1 MQQPQVLRS
10 ALDSWSEAPLI
21 ARRPGVK
28 SATLADYAETIAL
41 REYVET
47 IEQIALRQGSHSL
60 GWRMAQTVWLPHLGD
75 IWHAIGASRTLGGAL
90 QRMCDYFCLL
100 QDQSELRLV
109 RDGHYAALCY
119 RILDPGIW
127 PRHQDAIFTLG
138 LKARILFSADGFR
151 HEHADI
157 FLETR
162 EPALAA
168 DLSRVSDITCYAG
181 AETNMIRF
189 PAALLELNMPP
200 RAPTNGQQI
209 GGLHDLLRE
218 KRRSRS
224 TEERVRTA
232 IYQRLGH
239 RSIAQSAIAAELGLS
254 ERTLRRQLAT
264 CNISFQQIVD
274 DCRVRQA
281 VLEIMR
287 HRDMSIAEVAL
298 RVGYS
303 EQSTFS
309 RAFSRC
315 TGRPPQS
322 YLRPRPTTEES
333 A

>member
-1 MQQPQVLRS
+1 
-10 ALDSWSEAPLI
+10 
-21 ARRPGVK
+21 
-28 SATLADYAETIAL
+28 
-41 REYVET
+41 
-47 IEQIALRQGSHSL
+47 
-60 GWRMAQTVWLPHLGD
+60 
-75 IWHAIGASRTLGGAL
+75 
-90 QRMCDYFCLL
+90 
-100 QDQSELRLV
+100 
-109 RDGHYAALCY
+109 
-119 RILDPGIW
+119 
-127 PRHQDAIFTLG
+127 
-138 LKARILFSADGFR
+138 
-151 HEHADI
+151 
-157 FLETR
+157 
-162 EPALAA
+162 
-168 DLSRVSDITCYAG
+168 
-181 AETNMIRF
+181 MIRF

-200 RAPTNGQQI
+200 RAPTNGHQI

-274 DCRVRQA
+274 DCR
-281 VLEIMR
+281 
-287 HRDMSIAEVAL
+287 DMSIAEVAL

-322 YLRPRPTTEES
+322 YLRPRPATEES